1 MSNHPKIRAQAAD
14 NRAFPIIVFSLA
26 AAIALGIAMLP
37 FAAKA
42 AGSGSGSTG
51 DSGSTGGSGYTV
63 AAVSKEMRKATV
75 MIKNEDYT
83 GALSFLEA
91 EIAKNPDNADAWN
104 LTGFASRK
112 LGDYAASEVAY
123 DKALAIDPKHKG
135 ALEYKGELYLTLGN
149 LEGAENMFDRL
160 NKVCFLSCKEKKQ
173 LAAAIRTYKKAN

>member
-1 MSNHPKIRAQAAD
+1 MSNHPKTRFQAAD
-14 NRAFPIIVFSLA
+14 NCTFRIIVFSLA
-26 AAIALGIAMLP
+26 AAIAFCIAMLP
-37 FAAKA
+37 LAGKA
-42 AGSGSGSTG
+42 AGSDSGSSGGSGS
-51 DSGSTGGSGYTV
+51 TV

-75 MIKNEDYT
+75 MIRNEDYA

-91 EIAKNPDNADAWN
+91 EIAKNSDNADAWN

-112 LGDYAASEVAY
+112 MGDYAASEVAY

-160 NKVCFLSCKEKKQ
+160 NKACFLSCKEKKQ

>member
-1 MSNHPKIRAQAAD
+1 MRNNPKIRAQAAD
-14 NRAFPIIVFSLA
+14 NRPFPIIVFSVA

-42 AGSGSGSTG
+42 AGSDTGSSSGS
-51 DSGSTGGSGYTV
+51 SYTV
-63 AAVSKEMRKATV
+63 AAPSKDMRKATV
-75 MIKNEDYT
+75 MIKNEYYA

-123 DKALAIDPKHKG
+123 DKARAIAPKHKG
-135 ALEYKGELYLTLGN
+135 ALEYKAELYLTLGN

-160 NKVCFLSCKEKKQ
+160 TKDCFLSCKENKQ
-173 LAAAIRTYKKAN
+173 LAGAHSTYKKAD

>member
-14 NRAFPIIVFSLA
+14 NRAFSIIVFSLA

-42 AGSGSGSTG
+42 AGSDTGSS
-51 DSGSTGGSGYTV
+51 GGSGYTV
-63 AAVSKEMRKATV
+63 AAASKEMRKATV
-75 MIKNEDYT
+75 MISNEDYA
-83 GALSFLEA
+83 GALNFLEA

-112 LGDYAASEVAY
+112 LEDYSASEVAY

-160 NKVCFLSCKEKKQ
+160 N
-173 LAAAIRTYKKAN
+173 

>member
-1 MSNHPKIRAQAAD
+1 MSNQLKTRAQAAD
-14 NRAFPIIVFSLA
+14 SRAPLILVLGLA
-26 AAIALGIAMLP
+26 AVIALGIAMVP
-37 FAAKA
+37 FAVKA
-42 AGSGSGSTG
+42 AGS
-51 DSGSTGGSGYTV
+51 DSGSSGGSGYTV
-63 AAVSKEMRKATV
+63 AVVSKEMRKATV
-75 MIKNEDYT
+75 MINKEDYT
-83 GALSFLEA
+83 GALTFLEA

-104 LTGFASRK
+104 LTGYASRK
-112 LGDYAASEVAY
+112 MGDYAASEVAY

>member
-1 MSNHPKIRAQAAD
+1 MEE
-14 NRAFPIIVFSLA
+14 
-26 AAIALGIAMLP
+26 
-37 FAAKA
+37 
-42 AGSGSGSTG
+42 
-51 DSGSTGGSGYTV
+51 DS
-63 AAVSKEMRKATV
+63 AVQDFLDILEEHRKNCE
-75 MIKNEDYT
+75 NEGKYV
-83 GALSFLEA
+83 EA

>member
-14 NRAFPIIVFSLA
+14 KRAFPIIFFSLA

-37 FAAKA
+37 FAVKA
-42 AGSGSGSTG
+42 AGS
-51 DSGSTGGSGYTV
+51 DSGSVSGSSDGSGYTV

-75 MIKNEDYT
+75 MIKKEDYT
-83 GALSFLEA
+83 GALTFLEA
-91 EIAKNPDNADAWN
+91 EIAKNPNNADAWN

-149 LEGAENMFDRL
+149 LEGAENMFERL

>member
-1 MSNHPKIRAQAAD
+1 MTNNSQNSARAAEG
-14 NRAFPIIVFSLA
+14 RAPLYIILALA
-26 AAIALGIAMLP
+26 ALVAAGISMMP

-42 AGSGSGSTG
+42 AGSDTGSS
-51 DSGSTGGSGYTV
+51 GGSGYTV
-63 AAVSKEMRKATV
+63 AAASKEMRKATV
-75 MIKNEDYT
+75 MIKNEDYA

>member
-1 MSNHPKIRAQAAD
+1 MTNNSQNSARAAEGQA
-14 NRAFPIIVFSLA
+14 PLYIVLALA
-26 AAIALGIAMLP
+26 ALVAAGISMMP

-42 AGSGSGSTG
+42 AGSDTGSS
-51 DSGSTGGSGYTV
+51 GGSGYTV
-63 AAVSKEMRKATV
+63 AAASKEMRKATV
-75 MIKNEDYT
+75 MIKNEDYA
-83 GALSFLEA
+83 GALTFLEA

-160 NKVCFLSCKEKKQ
+160 DKVCFLSCKEKKQ

>member
-1 MSNHPKIRAQAAD
+1 MSNHPKIRTQAAD
-14 NRAFPIIVFSLA
+14 HRAFSIIVFSLA

-42 AGSGSGSTG
+42 AGSETGSS
-51 DSGSTGGSGYTV
+51 GGSGYPMATP
-63 AAVSKEMRKATV
+63 SKEMRKATV
-75 MIKNEDYT
+75 MIRNEDYA
-83 GALSFLEA
+83 GALTFLEA
-91 EIAKNPDNADAWN
+91 EIVKNPDNADAWN

-160 NKVCFLSCKEKKQ
+160 NKACFIGCKEKKR

>member
-1 MSNHPKIRAQAAD
+1 MSNHPKTGARAAD

-26 AAIALGIAMLP
+26 TAIALGIAMLP

-42 AGSGSGSTG
+42 AGS
-51 DSGSTGGSGYTV
+51 DSGSSGGSGYTV
-63 AAVSKEMRKATV
+63 AAASKEMRKATV
-75 MIKNEDYT
+75 MIKNEDYA
-83 GALSFLEA
+83 GALTFLEA

-149 LEGAENMFDRL
+149 LEGAENMFDQL

-173 LAAAIRTYKKAN
+173 LATAIRTYKKAN